1 MVATRKRPKVDV
13 KAKVTSKG
21 QLTLPAAVRA
31 HFGIRPGD
39 EVHFEEDE
47 RGRIFIHRWLDPDR
61 FEKVRGIAP
70 SLAGRDPVE
79 VIREMRGE

>member
-1 MVATRKRPKVDV
+1 MVATRKRSRVNV
-13 KAKVTSKG
+13 KAKLTSKG
-21 QLTLPAAVRA
+21 QLTLPLAVRQ
-31 HFGIRPGD
+31 HFGLQPGH